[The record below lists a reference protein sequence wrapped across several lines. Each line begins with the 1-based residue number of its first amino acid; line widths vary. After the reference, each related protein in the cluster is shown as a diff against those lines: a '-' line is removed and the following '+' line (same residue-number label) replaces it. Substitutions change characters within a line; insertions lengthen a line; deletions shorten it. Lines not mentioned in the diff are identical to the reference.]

1 LREGLLSKN
10 TVVNHVDG
18 EPGLFEAALDAA
30 RDRAV
35 VFDQKESHGI
45 RSSTMDYAF
54 VARRPA
60 MPSLHSKTC
69 RRKPSSNARQSI
81 RNMSE
86 ITINEL
92 EAAINFWRARSPSS
106 GDELS
111 LCKEASA
118 LSKPY
123 ALMIVQRRGTV
134 SSDRLEAAA
143 RDAWEAYVR
152 AGRG

>member
-1 LREGLLSKN
+1 
-10 TVVNHVDG
+10 
-18 EPGLFEAALDAA
+18 
-30 RDRAV
+30 
-35 VFDQKESHGI
+35 
-45 RSSTMDYAF
+45 
-54 VARRPA
+54 
-60 MPSLHSKTC
+60 
-69 RRKPSSNARQSI
+69 
-81 RNMSE
+81 MSE

-123 ALMIVQRRGTV
+123 ALMIVQRRASV
-134 SSDRLEAAA
+134 SSDGLEAGA

-152 AGRG
+152 ASRG